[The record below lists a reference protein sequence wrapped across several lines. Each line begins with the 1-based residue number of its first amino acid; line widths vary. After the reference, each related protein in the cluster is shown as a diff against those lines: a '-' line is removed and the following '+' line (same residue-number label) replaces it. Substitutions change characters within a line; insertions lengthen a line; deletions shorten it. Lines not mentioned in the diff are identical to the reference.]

1 MKEVNCEIVQD
12 LLPSYI
18 DNICSK
24 PSKKLVE
31 EHLKS
36 CTKCKA
42 EFDNMNKKIDIE
54 KLTSQ
59 DYQVDYLKG
68 YRKRRNVLIKLSIL
82 LTIIV
87 LTMIFLINVFNSN
100 VLLDIPLY
108 VDVNKFNVE
117 YMYVKENK
125 GINSS
130 TGETYTYK
138 TLEVY
143 LYSEEYKDN
152 YLTGSYKFLEGDK
165 EIYYNIA
172 SKKLPKGV
180 EYTCCGLETSF
191 KLEDSIERIYIK
203 DNKNN
208 TKEIWN
214 KSMKVQSEEEWKKWY
229 IDSYVPKEIKDLY
242 NMSYDNISIS
252 TSVWKDLYNKNL
264 LNTIK

>member
-1 MKEVNCEIVQD
+1 MKEVNCEIIQD

-24 PSKKLVE
+24 SSRTLVE

-36 CTKCKA
+36 CKKCKA
-42 EFDNMNKKIDIE
+42 EFDNMNKKMDTE
-54 KLTSQ
+54 KLSSQ
-59 DYQVDYLKG
+59 DNQIDYLKG
-68 YRKRRNVLIKLSIL
+68 YKKRRKLLIKLSIL

-87 LTMIFLINVFNSN
+87 LSMIFLVNVFNSN
-100 VLLDIPLY
+100 ILLDIPLY

-117 YMYVKENK
+117 YMYIKENQ

-165 EIYYNIA
+165 DIYYNIS

-203 DNKNN
+203 DTKNN

-214 KSMKVQSEEEWKKWY
+214 KNIKVQSEEEWEKWY
-229 IDSYVPKEIKDLY
+229 IDSYVPKEIRDLY
-242 NMSYDNISIS
+242 NMSYENISVS
-252 TSVWKDLYNKNL
+252 TSVWKDLYNRLINCY
-264 LNTIK
+264 

>member
-1 MKEVNCEIVQD
+1 MKEVNCEIIQD

-24 PSKKLVE
+24 SSRELVE

-36 CTKCKA
+36 CMKCKA
-42 EFDNMNKKIDIE
+42 EFANMNKKGNLE
-54 KLTSQ
+54 KLSSQ
-59 DYQVDYLKG
+59 DSQIDYLKG
-68 YRKRRNVLIKLSIL
+68 YKKRRKLLIELSIL
-82 LTIIV
+82 LTLIV
-87 LTMIFLINVFNSN
+87 LLTIFLVNVFNSN
-100 VLLDIPLY
+100 ILLDIPLY

-117 YMYVKENK
+117 YMYIKENQ

-152 YLTGSYKFLEGDK
+152 YLTGSYKFLVGDK

-191 KLEDSIERIYIK
+191 ELEDSIEKIYIK
-203 DNKNN
+203 DTKNN

-242 NMSYDNISIS
+242 NMSYDNISVS
-252 TSVWKDLYNKNL
+252 TSVWKDLYNKSL
-264 LNTIK
+264 LNTIR